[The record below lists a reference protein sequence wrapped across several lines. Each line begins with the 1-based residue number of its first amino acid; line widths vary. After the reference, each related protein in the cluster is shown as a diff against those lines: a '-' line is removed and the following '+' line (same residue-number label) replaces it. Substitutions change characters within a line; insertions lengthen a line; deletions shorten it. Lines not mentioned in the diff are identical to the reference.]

1 MAEIL
6 FDTRPKSRRE
16 DFFDRDKEIEELKD
30 IILRKDFAAVLGI
43 RRIGKTSLVRV
54 TLNELSDY
62 ISLSINLGKIGNKKS
77 YPMNI
82 FSRIFIEGAVET
94 LKKYTFAGRV
104 SKIIANR
111 LGVDPNDILESNW
124 VKIGI
129 KLREFNTQ
137 DVLSLIHI

>member
-1 MAEIL
+1 
-6 FDTRPKSRRE
+6 
-16 DFFDRDKEIEELKD
+16 
-30 IILRKDFAAVLGI
+30 LRKDFAVVLGI

-54 TLNELSDY
+54 TLNEFSDY

-111 LGVDPNDILESNW
+111 LGVDPNSKIIANRLGVDPNYILESNW

-137 DVLSLIHI
+137 DVNEVIRALDSISKYNKKIFSGFY

>member
-1 MAEIL
+1 VAEIL

-30 IILRKDFAAVLGI
+30 IILHKDFAAVLGI

-77 YPMNI
+77 YIQWIFFRRFSLKGQLILLKNI
-82 FSRIFIEGAVET
+82 HSQVRF
-94 LKKYTFAGRV
+94 
-104 SKIIANR
+104 
-111 LGVDPNDILESNW
+111 LELLQ
-124 VKIGI
+124 IG
-129 KLREFNTQ
+129 
-137 DVLSLIHI
+137 